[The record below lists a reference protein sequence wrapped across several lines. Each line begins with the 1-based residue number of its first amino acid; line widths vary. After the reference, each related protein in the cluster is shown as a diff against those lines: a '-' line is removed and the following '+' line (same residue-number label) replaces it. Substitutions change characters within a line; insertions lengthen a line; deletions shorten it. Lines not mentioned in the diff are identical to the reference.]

1 MRSRRPSWS
10 AALCIESPCAALPSF
25 SMAALG
31 DTRPPRM
38 DAIKRSSS
46 SHPLL
51 MAGSETLVTAMR
63 SRFSGSTIERGKYSL
78 RSAMSRS

>member
-1 MRSRRPSWS
+1 
-10 AALCIESPCAALPSF
+10 
-25 SMAALG
+25 
-31 DTRPPRM
+31 M

-46 SHPLL
+46 SHPLA

-63 SRFSGSTIERGKYSL
+63 SRFSGSAIERGKYSL